1 MYSTQGY
8 GDGPGQG
15 QGGFLNTGPPQTGG
29 YGDAQGSYGQQQGYG
44 QQGYSY
50 DQGGY
55 GGQGYQQPGN
65 YPQGGSLPAAGG
77 MGGAKGLN
85 VTSDWSVAFFMAAVS
100 VMLGAFLGAI
110 CLFFSFELV
119 DFLEMSYL
127 FIFGGVLA
135 LMDTPC
141 FKAMKTVKDHREYF
155 SKYVNLLTRVTGKGI
170 TFLFLGTSLFS
181 SMWDNLE
188 GVGLE
193 FFAFV
198 LCLLPVLVGLAALV
212 IGFIKSQ
219 KLNKARGA
227 MMQDEANV
235 AMLYNQYARTY
246 PGEQGGLIML
256 EFNDLTNKM
265 AGIKWEDAD
274 LKLIFNALVSNPAW
288 RPSNVNSGG
297 QYGQAVEMAKI
308 PREDLVAWVKGGMVW
323 L

>member
-1 MYSTQGY
+1 M
-8 GDGPGQG
+8 
-15 QGGFLNTGPPQTGG
+15 
-29 YGDAQGSYGQQQGYG
+29 
-44 QQGYSY
+44 
-50 DQGGY
+50 
-55 GGQGYQQPGN
+55 
-65 YPQGGSLPAAGG
+65 
-77 MGGAKGLN
+77 N

-100 VMLGAFLGAI
+100 VMLGAFVGAI

-188 GVGLE
+188 GAGLE
-193 FFAFV
+193 FLAFV

-212 IGFIKSQ
+212 IGFIKSS
-219 KLNKARGA
+219 KLNRARAQMVQAETDLA
-227 MMQDEANV
+227 MI
-235 AMLYNQYARTY
+235 YNQYARTY

-256 EFNDLTNKM
+256 EFNDLTNKF

-288 RPSNVNSGG
+288 RPSNVSAQS
-297 QYGQAVEMAKI
+297 QYGQTVEMAKI
-308 PREDLVAWVKGGMVW
+308 PREDLVAWVRGGMVW